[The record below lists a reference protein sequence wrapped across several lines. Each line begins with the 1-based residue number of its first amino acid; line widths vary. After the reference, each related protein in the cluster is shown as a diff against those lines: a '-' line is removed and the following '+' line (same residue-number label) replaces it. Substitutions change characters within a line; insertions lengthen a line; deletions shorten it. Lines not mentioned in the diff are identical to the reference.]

1 MIYYVS
7 KNGCDSAPGTQ
18 EAPFLTI
25 NRAASVAAP
34 GDTVRVYGGVYRE
47 WVDPKCGGLNELT
60 RITYEAVPGEKV
72 VIKGSEIV
80 TDWESVNGTVWKA
93 VLPNA
98 MFGDWNPYVQ
108 RVWGDWMEGP
118 LDHDVH
124 LGDVYIDGVSMFE
137 ASSMEDLYEAPIRTQ
152 YVQNAL
158 RFDTEYVK
166 YPELTA
172 YRWFA
177 QVDDKNTTI
186 FCNFQKVDPNASC
199 IEINVRKCCFYPTQS
214 GLNYIT
220 IRGFEFAQAACPFT
234 PPTSDQVGMVGPN
247 WSKGWIIENNH
258 VHDAKCSGISLG
270 KDGTTGD
277 NLSSKLAD
285 KSGHIHQMES
295 MFLGLYNGWSKERIG
310 SHIVRNNV
318 IHDCGQNGIV
328 GHMGCAF
335 SLIEHNHIYNIS
347 IKREYWGHEMGGIKF
362 HAPIDTVIVNNNI
375 HDCGLGIWLDWQSQ
389 GTRLTRNIFHHND
402 RDLMIEVTHG
412 PCVVDHNILLSNF
425 ALDNHAQGTA
435 IVHNLIAGVMRPR
448 KILNRNTPYHF
459 PHSTFVA
466 GFTPVLGGDDRVM
479 NNIFLGVQEERGKT
493 PNYSGNFCKVY
504 DEFSTPEEYP
514 QRIAQAGLRHT
525 TGTYMNTP
533 QAVWIDGNAYAG
545 HAGAFRGEENSI
557 RIDGAQA
564 AISEEDGQWILT
576 LSLPESIAAVAC
588 EAVTTERLGAPRIT
602 QQPYDDAIGN
612 ALDYSAVAMDGAC
625 TEGVIP
631 GPFAKLTPGKTRIVV
646 WK

>member
-1 MIYYVS
+1 MIYHVS
-7 KNGCDSAPGTQ
+7 KNGCDLASGTLD
-18 EAPFLTI
+18 APFLTI

-34 GDTVRVYGGVYRE
+34 GDTVCVHAGVYRE
-47 WVDPKCGGLNELT
+47 WVDPKCGGLNDLT
-60 RITYEAVPGEKV
+60 RITYEAAPGEHV

-80 TDWESVNGTVWKA
+80 TDWEPVGGTVWKKL
-93 VLPNA
+93 LPNA

-118 LDHDVH
+118 TDHDVH
-124 LGDVYIDGVSMFE
+124 VGDVYIDGVSMFE
-137 ASSMEDLYEAPIRTQ
+137 ATSMEDLQDAPIRTQ
-152 YVQNAL
+152 FVQNAL

-166 YPELTA
+166 HPELTV

-177 QVDDKNTTI
+177 QVDDVNTTI
-186 FCNFQKVDPNASC
+186 YCNFRDVDPSKAC
-199 IEINVRKCCFYPTQS
+199 IEINVRKCCFYPTDS

-220 IRGFEFAQAACPFT
+220 VRGFEFAHAACPFT

-270 KDGTTGD
+270 KDGSTGD
-277 NLSSKLAD
+277 NLSSKLGN

-328 GHMGCAF
+328 GHMGCAY
-335 SLIEHNHIYNIS
+335 SRIEHNHIYNIS

-362 HAPIDTVIVNNNI
+362 HAPIDTVIVDNNI

-389 GTRLTRNIFHHND
+389 GTRLTRNIFHQND

-412 PCVVDHNILLSNF
+412 PCMVDHNILLSNF

-448 KILNRNTPYHF
+448 KILNRNTPYHV

-514 QRIAQAGLRHT
+514 ERIAQAGFRHT
-525 TGTYMNTP
+525 TGTFMNTP
-533 QAVWIDGNAYAG
+533 QPVWIDGNAYAG
-545 HAGAFRGEENSI
+545 LAGAFRGEKNSV

-564 AISEEDGQWILT
+564 EIAEENGQWVLT
-576 LSLPESIAAVAC
+576 LTMPESITTATC

-602 QQPYDDAIGN
+602 QQPYDDASGN
-612 ALDYSAVAMDGAC
+612 AVEYSVLALDGAC
-625 TEGVIP
+625 TDCILP
-631 GPFAKLTPGKTRIVV
+631 GPFAKLAPGKTRIVV